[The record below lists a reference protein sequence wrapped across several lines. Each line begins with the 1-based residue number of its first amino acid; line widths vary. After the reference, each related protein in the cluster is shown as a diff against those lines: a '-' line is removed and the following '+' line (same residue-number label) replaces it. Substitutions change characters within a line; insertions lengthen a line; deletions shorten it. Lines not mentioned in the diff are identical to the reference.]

1 MAYSVNLET
10 FQGPLDLLLHLID
23 KSEVDIYDISI
34 AEITEQYLQYLHNM
48 QSLELDIAS
57 EFILMA
63 ATLVSIKSRKLLPKP
78 IELVSYDDMEYEEND
93 PQAELM
99 YRLIEYKKY
108 KKMTDI
114 LKERENLRGLFLAK
128 PPSPLDQ
135 FMCNESDVL
144 VEKISVY
151 DLVKGYIK
159 VIQRKSKTDPIATI
173 QKDEVSVE
181 EKIEYIRTCISSNSS
196 INFSELI
203 RSNSISEIVSTL
215 LAVLELMKNREI
227 TCIQDNLFEDFI
239 VIPVIH

>member
-23 KSEVDIYDISI
+23 KAEVDIYDISI

-63 ATLVSIKSRKLLPKP
+63 ATLLSIKSRKLLPKP
-78 IELVSYDDMEYEEND
+78 IELVSYDDIEYEEND
-93 PQAELM
+93 PQEELM
-99 YRLIEYKKY
+99 IRLIEYKKY

-114 LKERENLRGLFLAK
+114 LKERENLRGLYLAK
-128 PPSPLDQ
+128 PPSSLEQ
-135 FMCNESDVL
+135 FMCNESDLL
-144 VEKISVY
+144 VEKISIY
-151 DLVKGYIK
+151 DLVKGYIQG
-159 VIQRKSKTDPIATI
+159 VQRKYKTEPIATI

-181 EKIEYIRTCISSNSS
+181 QKIEYIRICIQTKSS
-196 INFSELI
+196 INFSQLI
-203 RSNSISEIVSTL
+203 TSNSISEIVSTL